1 MDALEWDVTYTYLIS
16 NILFDSTNR
25 ECMMHRCENYPG
37 KEALSTFLNHV
48 DEDEEFH
55 FMNWETTGQTTL

>member
-1 MDALEWDVTYTYLIS
+1 
-16 NILFDSTNR
+16 
-25 ECMMHRCENYPG
+25 MMHRCENYPG
-37 KEALSTFLNHV
+37 KEALSTFLNGELTNF